1 MIASFCRIWAS
12 KYSRLLNVGV
22 VGKHSLSED
31 DEDELDEREDEEGDW
46 RRNGIFQGELKDCD
60 GEIVWKTRP

>member
-12 KYSRLLNVGV
+12 KYSRLLDVGV

-31 DEDELDEREDEEGDW
+31 DEDELDEREDEEGDR
-46 RRNGIFQGELKDCD
+46 RRNGIFQGSERL
-60 GEIVWKTRP
+60 R